1 MLWRWNNHILWQ
13 NLFLLG
19 ALASRDRQG
28 RSTFPSSVAKSPTIL
43 NMRAVSGRH
52 KRSALETVPKM
63 SRYTVFARYLAWL
76 WRCSAWK
83 NNPPF
88 FSTKMGI
95 VLLPFFNKRENS
107 TPAFIRPI
115 PFHEGEDTKGFK
127 GEGCAELVLQKGF
140 CSFPPYFRYRSSIS
154 ASFYSISFMSEGLH
168 RLVRMFSAV
177 FDRNALFWCPCRIIP
192 VLLLTALID
201 KMR

>member
-1 MLWRWNNHILWQ
+1 MLWRWNNPILWQ
-13 NLFLLG
+13 SLLLLRALTAGTAKVGVRFLLQWRR
-19 ALASRDRQG
+19 AQLSSTCG
-28 RSTFPSSVAKSPTIL
+28 RSQDGISEAPY
-43 NMRAVSGRH
+43 
-52 KRSALETVPKM
+52 ETVPRM
-63 SRYTVFARYLAWL
+63 SRYTVFGRYLAWL

-107 TPAFIRPI
+107 TPVFIRPI
-115 PFHEGEDTKGFK
+115 FFREGEDTKGFE
-127 GEGCAELVLQKGF
+127 GEGSAELVLQKGF
-140 CSFPPYFRYRSSIS
+140 CSSPPYFRYRSSIS

-168 RLVRMFSAV
+168 RLVRMVSAV
-177 FDRNALFWCPCRIIP
+177 FDRNTLFWCPCRIIP